1 MGRPSAGARW
11 WHDKKNDKFFIRDVV
26 DGKSVKFSLGF
37 GVADEPDFKRRREA
51 EVAKYVAQKHAG
63 ERQRIKHQDAS
74 DVFVAEVIASYIKV
88 RIHEWEFYEYDNPPA
103 RVDELEA
110 RLRILLD
117 FFGQMTVTQIDH
129 ETVRDFVDFLDER
142 TYQRKLAMAQ
152 KSYEKVKKRRD
163 WKPET
168 DTGPRHVEKGFN
180 PKAAIR
186 YLDDLNSAI
195 EVAVKRTKLLKY
207 GTVVPT
213 PKDYKPRTAVFTRKQ
228 VADLIKAAR
237 RKRGHAFIGKKPVKN
252 ASIWMHLARF
262 LLIAIYTG
270 SRKDKVW
277 RTSFRNE
284 RDCPWVEFKGSGSSK
299 IAIYHRIGDKEVEHA
314 KKLAPTIPVPTR
326 LAAHLERWKRMGL
339 KHPCQGLEGSVGN
352 PRTAME
358 NLFAEVLGDDH
369 DAVIH
374 TLRHTA
380 ATWLV
385 SRAEL
390 PMAAIASYLGMSVET
405 LVRRYAKVRMIDHI
419 RVGRSFT
426 QSRAGSEHHSDPDST
441 EFHSGRFVPPVMSSD
456 LTDTDRNKSVSNGS
470 KRAENQ
476 NNAMNTVNGGDD
488 AAA

>member
-1 MGRPSAGARW
+1 MGRPSAGART
-11 WHDKKNDKFFIRDVV
+11 WHDDATGKWFIRDRV
-26 DGKSVKFSLGF
+26 DGKDVKFSLGF
-37 GVADEPDFKRRREA
+37 GKSDPDSERRREV
-51 EVAKYVAQKHAG
+51 ELAKYIAQKHAG
-63 ERQRIKHQDAS
+63 EEQRIKHQDAA
-74 DVFVAEVIASYIKV
+74 DVYVAEVIARYIEV
-88 RIHEWEFYEYDNPPA
+88 RIQKWELHDYDNPPA
-103 RVDELEA
+103 RVEELKA
-110 RLRILLD
+110 RLRVLLD
-117 FFGQMTVTQIDH
+117 FFGQMTVTQLDH
-129 ETVRDFVDFLDER
+129 DAVSDFVDFLDER
-142 TYQRKLAMAQ
+142 TYQRELATAQ
-152 KSYEKVKKRRD
+152 LSYEKAKKRRS
-163 WKPET
+163 WKPEE
-168 DTGPRHVEKGFN
+168 DNGPKTVEKSFN
-180 PKAAIR
+180 PKASIR

-195 EVAVKRTKLLKY
+195 AVAVKTKLLKY
-207 GTVVPT
+207 GTTVPT

-228 VADLIKAAR
+228 VADLIRAAR
-237 RKRGHAFIGKKPVKN
+237 RKRGHAFIDKKPVKN
-252 ASIWMHLARF
+252 AAIWMHLARF

-277 RTSFRNE
+277 RTSFKNE
-284 RDCPWVEFKGSGSSK
+284 KDSPWVEFKGSGSAR
-299 IAIYHRIGDKEVEHA
+299 IAIYHRIGEKEVEHS
-314 KKLAPTIPVPTR
+314 KKLAPTIPVPAR

-339 KHPCQGLEGSVGN
+339 QYPCQGLEGRVGN

-426 QSRAGSEHHSDPDST
+426 QSRAGSENHSDPDSA
-441 EFHSGRFVPPVMSSD
+441 EFHSGRFVPPVLPKD
-456 LTDTDRNKSVSNGS
+456 LTDTDRNKSIGNASE
-470 KRAENQ
+470 RAVNH
-476 NNAMNTVNGGDD
+476 NNAMNSTKDPSD

>member
-11 WHDKKNDKFFIRDVV
+11 WHDKKTDKYFIRDVV

-37 GVADEPDFKRRREA
+37 GESDEPNFEKRREA
-51 EVAKYVAQKHAG
+51 ELAKYIAQKHAG
-63 ERQRIKHQDAS
+63 EKQRIKHQDAS
-74 DVFVAEVIASYIKV
+74 DVFVAEVVANYIKV
-88 RIHEWEFYEYDNPPA
+88 RINEWEFHDYANPPA
-103 RVDELEA
+103 RVEELKA

-117 FFGQMTVTQIDH
+117 FFGQMTVNQLDH
-129 ETVRDFVDFLDER
+129 EAVRDFVEFLDER
-142 TYQRKLAMAQ
+142 TYQRELARAQ
-152 KSYEKVKKRRD
+152 LSYEKAKKRRS
-163 WKPET
+163 WKPED
-168 DTGPRHVEKGFN
+168 DTGPAAVEKRFN

-195 EVAVKRTKLLKY
+195 AAAVKTKLLKY
-207 GTVVPT
+207 VTVVPT
-213 PKDYKPRTAVFTRKQ
+213 PKDYKPRSAVFTRKQ
-228 VADLIKAAR
+228 VADLIRAAR
-237 RKRGHAFIGKKPVKN
+237 RKRGHAFIDKKPVKD
-252 ASIWMHLARF
+252 APIWMHLARF

-277 RTSFRNE
+277 RTSFKNE
-284 RDCPWVEFKGSGSSK
+284 RDCPWIEFRGSGSTR

-314 KKLAPTIPVPTR
+314 KKLAPTIPVPAR

-339 KHPCQGLEGSVGN
+339 KYPCQGLEGRVGN

-426 QSRAGSEHHSDPDST
+426 QSRAGSEHHSDPDSAD
-441 EFHSGRFVPPVMSSD
+441 FQSGRFVSPALQNG
-456 LTDTDRNKSVSNGS
+456 LTDTDRNKSDRNVSERVG
-470 KRAENQ
+470 NQ
-476 NNAMNTVNGGDD
+476 NNAMNSVDASDD